1 MPKKFYAV
9 TIVRAVFDGERRDIA
24 PGAEIPEGLSAET
37 LDELK
42 QLGAVREEV
51 VEAPP
56 PVELKQLGAVRE
68 KVVEAPPPIELTGD
82 GSGEALPEVA
92 AGEAL
97 PEVAAGEQIAQA
109 TDGGPN
115 PDYNPDASADTTP
128 AAPADKPTRGKK

>member
-1 MPKKFYAV
+1 MPKTFFAV
-9 TIVRAVFDGERRDIA
+9 TIVRAVFDGQRRDIA
-24 PGAEIPEGLSAET
+24 PGGEIPEGLSAAT

-56 PVELKQLGAVRE
+56 PVEL
-68 KVVEAPPPIELTGD
+68 TGD
-82 GSGEALPEVA
+82 GS
-92 AGEAL
+92 GEAL

-115 PDYNPDASADTTP
+115 PDYNPDADADAPPDT
-128 AAPADKPTRGKK
+128 PADKPTRGKK

>member
-1 MPKKFYAV
+1 MPKKFFAV

-42 QLGAVREEV
+42 RLGAVREEV
-51 VEAPP
+51 VEAPA
-56 PVELKQLGAVRE
+56 PV
-68 KVVEAPPPIELTGD
+68 ELTGD
-82 GSGEALPEVA
+82 GSGEAP
-92 AGEAL
+92 

-115 PDYNPDASADTTP
+115 PDAAPDA
-128 AAPADKPTRGKK
+128 ADKPARGKK

>member
-51 VEAPP
+51 VEAP
-56 PVELKQLGAVRE
+56 
-68 KVVEAPPPIELTGD
+68 APGD
-82 GSGEALPEVA
+82 GTALPDAPADVA
-92 AGEAL
+92 AAEA
-97 PEVAAGEQIAQA
+97 E
-109 TDGGPN
+109 
-115 PDYNPDASADTTP
+115 
-128 AAPADKPTRGKK
+128 APADKPARGKK

>member
-1 MPKKFYAV
+1 MPKKFFAV
-9 TIVRAVFDGERRDIA
+9 TIVRAVFGGERRDIA
-24 PGAEIPEGLSAET
+24 PGAEIPEGLSAAT

-56 PVELKQLGAVRE
+56 PVEL
-68 KVVEAPPPIELTGD
+68 TGD
-82 GSGEALPEVA
+82 GTGEALPEVAAGEALPEVA

-128 AAPADKPTRGKK
+128 AAPADKPARGKK

>member
-1 MPKKFYAV
+1 MPKKFFAV

-24 PGAEIPEGLSAET
+24 PGAEIPAGLSAAT

-42 QLGAVREEV
+42 QLGAVRKEV

-56 PVELKQLGAVRE
+56 PVEL
-68 KVVEAPPPIELTGD
+68 TGD
-82 GSGEALPEVA
+82 GTGEALPEVA

>member
-1 MPKKFYAV
+1 MPKKFFAV

-24 PGAEIPEGLSAET
+24 PGAEIPEGLSAAT

-56 PVELKQLGAVRE
+56 PVEL
-68 KVVEAPPPIELTGD
+68 TGD
-82 GSGEALPEVA
+82 GT
-92 AGEAL
+92 GEAL

>member
-1 MPKKFYAV
+1 MPKKFFAV

-24 PGAEIPEGLSAET
+24 PGAEIPEGLSAAT

-56 PVELKQLGAVRE
+56 PVEL
-68 KVVEAPPPIELTGD
+68 TGD
-82 GSGEALPEVA
+82 GT
-92 AGEAL
+92 GEAL

-115 PDYNPDASADTTP
+115 PDYIPDADAPPD
-128 AAPADKPTRGKK
+128 APADKPARGKK

>member
-1 MPKKFYAV
+1 MPKKFFAV
-9 TIVRAVFDGERRDIA
+9 TLVRAVFDGQRRDIA
-24 PGAEIPEGLSAET
+24 PGAEIPEGLSAAT

-68 KVVEAPPPIELTGD
+68 EVVEAPPPVELTGD
-82 GSGEALPEVA
+82 GSGEALPEA
-92 AGEAL
+92 
-97 PEVAAGEQIAQA
+97 AAGEQIAQA